1 MAPTSIMAPTFI
13 SAPTNI
19 LRGDNAKP
27 AAAARTK
34 RGIKEPRIVVIR
46 TGRIVIRARLRE
58 TATAERIWTQLP
70 LYSTAEVWGAAVHF
84 ETHTETG
91 REPSARQNVK
101 AGEIGYWVEDD
112 RVIIGYGMTPISK
125 AGEIRMPSLSTSGR
139 TRWTMWPY
147 SEQSNPANAS
157 RSCRRTAAE
166 RLGL

>member
-1 MAPTSIMAPTFI
+1 MAPTSIMAPTFISAPIFI

-125 AGEIRMPSLSTSGR
+125 AGEIRMPSPVNVWADALDDV
-139 TRWTMWPY
+139 
-147 SEQSNPANAS
+147 AL
-157 RSCRRTAAE
+157 
-166 RLGL
+166 LGAVKPGQRVSLLQADS